1 MTMGKYNLGKSTT
14 KMDQR
19 LVKEGIYINE
29 VKADPIVRN
38 ILKELDDVS
47 VSLQKINIILNR
59 SVNIGVV
66 KGNKANTFK
75 SWARKGKEQ
84 ANNALKLKEKL
95 SFLTF
100 PFWQKTEIPSES
112 PRDSDFYSYLCL
124 PTLRDLTKRNPCSGQ
139 ESHFVRATT

>member
-1 MTMGKYNLGKSTT
+1 MGKYNLGKSTT

-66 KGNKANTFK
+66 KGNKTNTFK

-95 SFLTF
+95 ST
-100 PFWQKTEIPSES
+100 KYDKDV
-112 PRDSDFYSYLCL
+112 RDYPIKLLDDRIAELEKKIAMMS
-124 PTLRDLTKRNPCSGQ
+124 N
-139 ESHFVRATT
+139 